1 MGRDFRFFVSS
12 LSLWLCV
19 LSLVFRYR
27 RRGFARLLLRCD
39 VPVVV
44 SRVFWPA
51 VASSIWAGRNGAR
64 GGFSRENSLAF
75 RPCRC
80 GFAQILLCCV
90 SRHPAWFRANSVSF
104 WLLLGGRL
112 GCGPP
117 RRARWVGREQCGFA
131 RISAVSR
138 EFPCVSTLPVWFRA
152 NCLAFR
158 RSRYD
163 FA

>member
-1 MGRDFRFFVSS
+1 MYFHLCFDIAAVVSRDFSCVATFPLWFRTYSGLLWPLQSGRAVTAHAGGFRVRILLRFDAAVVVSHKFF
-12 LSLWLCV
+12 CV
-19 LSLVFRYR
+19 AFQGT
-27 RRGFARLLLRCD
+27 RRGFARIPSL
-39 VPVVV
+39 
-44 SRVFWPA
+44 SGFFW
-51 VASSIWAGRNGAR
+51 
-64 GGFSRENSLAF
+64 
-75 RPCRC
+75 
-80 GFAQILLCCV
+80 
-90 SRHPAWFRANSVSF
+90 
-104 WLLLGGRL
+104 GGRL